1 MPLLQA
7 GRAEKSSVG
16 ESQFEQKAEG
26 NSVKKSQLALALLL
40 QWPLCEGTQLARL
53 SVTRCASW
61 VISVYSRDMLRR
73 INQPDFGNT
82 PIFPHLLS
90 QIAIVCHSF
99 VKMLAGK
106 N

>member
-1 MPLLQA
+1 M
-7 GRAEKSSVG
+7 KI
-16 ESQFEQKAEG
+16 
-26 NSVKKSQLALALLL
+26 SQLALALLL

-53 SVTRCASW
+53 SVTLCASW

-90 QIAIVCHSF
+90 QTAIVCHSF
-99 VKMLAGK
+99 VKNLAGK
-106 N
+106 TDQFLCNTGKRIMQFYMWIIQKKP